1 MSYDFNTGLQACPH
15 TIYGERYVIDTTDFM
30 TLHLASNPALNMRAP
45 INGQEVVQLYI
56 SGELASPTPGANNP
70 YAYQILP
77 DENRL
82 NTSAQFYKIVFIK
95 PVRWYVPLIEVS
107 YITLQDY
114 CLRCSAT
121 GQLNDFVIS
130 PYGTMQRV
138 WDTNKLVQKVLK
150 FVLTSTCP
158 FYPQFTCAIRS
169 YIGKKFGVTITEAD
183 ISSQIMD
190 ALQNIKN
197 IQSAQRTVQ
206 SLSLLEMLKDIGN
219 ISITM
224 PDPTSV
230 AAQCAVTSYGN
241 QTTPSSVSFSIT
253 SSRQLVGNQQ

>member
-1 MSYDFNTGLQACPH
+1 
-15 TIYGERYVIDTTDFM
+15 
-30 TLHLASNPALNMRAP
+30 
-45 INGQEVVQLYI
+45 
-56 SGELASPTPGANNP
+56 
-70 YAYQILP
+70 
-77 DENRL
+77 
-82 NTSAQFYKIVFIK
+82 
-95 PVRWYVPLIEVS
+95 
-107 YITLQDY
+107 
-114 CLRCSAT
+114 
-121 GQLNDFVIS
+121 
-130 PYGTMQRV
+130 
-138 WDTNKLVQKVLK
+138 LK